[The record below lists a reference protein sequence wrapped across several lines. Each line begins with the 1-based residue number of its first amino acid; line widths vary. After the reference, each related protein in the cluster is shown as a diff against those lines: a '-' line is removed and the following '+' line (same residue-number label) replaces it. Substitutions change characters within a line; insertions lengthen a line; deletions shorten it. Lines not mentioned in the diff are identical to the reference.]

1 MSQGRREIYAYSI
14 SSCLVLCTLFPSM
27 RKSIFPDDVGGVWTV
42 SHPVSADVTRA
53 SLHFPG
59 QNL

>member
-1 MSQGRREIYAYSI
+1 MRQGRRETCAYLI
-14 SSCLVLCTLFPSM
+14 SLYLVLCTFFPSM
-27 RKSIFPDDVGGVWTV
+27 RKRMFPDDVGGVWTI
-42 SHPVSADVTRA
+42 SHPISADVTRA